1 MPSPIYA
8 PLATLTIIGVV
19 LSLIGIVATI
29 VTLLLFK

>member
-8 PLATLTIIGVV
+8 PLEALTIIVVV
-19 LSLIGIVATI
+19 LSLIG